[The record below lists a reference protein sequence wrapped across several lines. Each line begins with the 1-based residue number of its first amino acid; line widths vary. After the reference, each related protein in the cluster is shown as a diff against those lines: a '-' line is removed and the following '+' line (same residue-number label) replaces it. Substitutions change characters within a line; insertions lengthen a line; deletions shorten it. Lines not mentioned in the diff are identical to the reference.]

1 MIAAQSSAAAQSTAL
16 ASSSSRSSH
25 LTLVRV
31 VTPEEQQALAE
42 NQQVLAEN
50 PSDRRAHRR
59 MVVSELAWLNH
70 VRLKYGPQVS
80 LIDLSSRGAQIE
92 TSSFPLQP
100 GSTVVIEIAVGER
113 SCAVPAQVLRCH
125 IAGLAPHAKYRGAL
139 LFKRPFDFPDPSIVE
154 DAGDVDCNP
163 FHEYARLNLALRR
176 VSGAGDLVAATSAGS
191 GLTPIGARAL
201 DAAFSMIE
209 SARGRESA
217 AQFAGEMGRLLRV
230 IARSVENAGASDAIV
245 TEMIERLRRSVPSTT
260 VRVVEAG
267 ADGKIRDD
275 AVFFQLPSEGVGSP
289 ARLVVEFPADCG
301 LEEWHLQL
309 LQGAAHV
316 IGVTRNF
323 APNRE
328 TPTPAIEEPQ
338 IADVQEPAPVE
349 SRGWNRL
356 VVRYLDGRMLKGYGR
371 DFQPTRGMVDLWSD
385 PDGPVDSRMTIPLA
399 QLKAVFFVH
408 DFEGDSAYVGQPAT
422 TEGSGIG
429 RRITITFVDGEVL
442 RGTTLSYSQNGP
454 GFFVSPLDSKTNNL
468 KMFVLAGAIRHVQF
482 R

>member
-1 MIAAQSSAAAQSTAL
+1 MISAQQSSAAQSQTAGQ
-16 ASSSSRSSH
+16 ASSRPH

-31 VTPEEQQALAE
+31 ATPDEHDAIAE
-42 NQQVLAEN
+42 AG
-50 PSDRRAHRR
+50 SDRRAHRR
-59 MVVSELAWLNH
+59 MVVSELSWLNH
-70 VRLKYGPQVS
+70 VKLKYGPQVS

-92 TSSFPLQP
+92 TSSYPLQP

-139 LFKRPFDFPDPSIVE
+139 LFKRPFDFPEPSSVE

-163 FHEYARLNLALRR
+163 FHEYARLNLALKR
-176 VSGAGDLVAATSAGS
+176 VSAAGDLLAATSTGPA
-191 GLTPIGARAL
+191 LTPIGARAL

-209 SARGRESA
+209 AARGRASG
-217 AQFAGEMGRLLRV
+217 AQFTGEMGRLLRV
-230 IARSVENAGASDAIV
+230 IARSVENAAASEAIA
-245 TEMIERLRRSVPSTT
+245 TEMIERLRRSVPSMA
-260 VRVVEAG
+260 VHVVEAG
-267 ADGKIRDD
+267 AGAKIGDE
-275 AVFFQLPSEGVGSP
+275 AVFFQLPSDGDGAA

-301 LEEWHLQL
+301 LEDWHLQL
-309 LQGAAHV
+309 LQGAAHL

-323 APNRE
+323 ATDLQSS
-328 TPTPAIEEPQ
+328 TPVAPEP
-338 IADVQEPAPVE
+338 DVAVSPDPAPID

-371 DFQPTRGMVDLWSD
+371 DFLPTRGMVDLWSE
-385 PDGPVDSRMTIPLA
+385 PDGPTDSRMTIPFA

-408 DFEGDSAYVGQPAT
+408 DFEGDPAYIGQPS
-422 TEGSGIG
+422 TEEGGSGIG

-442 RGTTLSYSQNGP
+442 RGTTLSYSQGGP
-454 GFFVSPLDSKTNNL
+454 GFFVAPLDSRTNNL

>member
-1 MIAAQSSAAAQSTAL
+1 MIAAQSSGVARAPAAAL
-16 ASSSSRSSH
+16 SSSRSGH

-31 VTPEEQQALAE
+31 ATPDEHEA
-42 NQQVLAEN
+42 LAEN

-59 MVVSELAWLNH
+59 MVVSELSWLNH

-80 LIDLSSRGAQIE
+80 LIDLSSGGAQIE

-125 IAGLAPHAKYRGAL
+125 IAGLAPHARYRGAL
-139 LFKRPFDFPDPSIVE
+139 LFKRPFDFPEPSVVE

-163 FHEYARLNLALRR
+163 FHEYARLNLALKR
-176 VSGAGDLVAATSAGS
+176 VSGAGDLLAATSTGG

-217 AQFAGEMGRLLRV
+217 AQFTGEMGRLLRV
-230 IARSVENAGASDAIV
+230 IARSVESAAASDAIA

-267 ADGKIRDD
+267 TDGKIRDD

-309 LQGAAHV
+309 LQGAAHL

-323 APNRE
+323 ASDRE
-328 TPTPAIEEPQ
+328 SPTPVIEEPEVAAIQ
-338 IADVQEPAPVE
+338 APAPVD

-371 DFQPTRGMVDLWSD
+371 DFQPTRGMIDLWSE
-385 PDGPVDSRMTIPLA
+385 PDGPTESRMTIPLG

-408 DFEGDSAYVGQPAT
+408 DFEGDPAYVDQAS
-422 TEGSGIG
+422 TEEGPGIG
-429 RRITITFVDGEVL
+429 RRITITFVDGEEL
-442 RGTTLSYSQNGP
+442 RGTTLSYSQSGP